1 MYTFKTIM
9 GKRKY
14 IDMLSGK
21 TKNKVLKK
29 FFAAGWGSRRA
40 LPEVAPKS
48 FKELWDERREE
59 KK

>member
-1 MYTFKTIM
+1 M
-9 GKRKY
+9 
-14 IDMLSGK
+14 DMFSGK

-29 FFAAGWGSRRA
+29 FFAAAWGPHRE

-48 FKELWDERREE
+48 FKELWDDRREV